1 MIRTLSLCLL
11 LLAELHSVIGHG
23 YMVKPPGR
31 VSAWRAGFN
40 TPPNYNDNQMYCGG
54 FTNQWKVEGGK
65 CGICGDPWNGRRE
78 SEAPGGRYATGT
90 IVAQYSEGQV
100 IDIDIRVTTNHAGWF
115 EFKLCENN
123 NIYQDSDQSCFDK
136 HLLEF
141 TDGSTRVHVGPMGPA
156 GKGIFS
162 YQVKLP
168 QGVTCEQ
175 CVIQWHY
182 NGGQNWGCD
191 ADTGKC
197 CEGCGPQETF
207 WGCSDVAIT
216 GGGPNPPTIPPIPE
230 TTTVPDGPVTL
241 EPTTTAGPKPGPGK
255 KCHAISPYNNQPG
268 MDDWCKENCRAG
280 NCPPSMCACD

>member
-1 MIRTLSLCLL
+1 M
-11 LLAELHSVIGHG
+11 G
-23 YMVKPPGR
+23 
-31 VSAWRAGFN
+31 
-40 TPPNYNDNQMYCGG
+40 
-54 FTNQWKVEGGK
+54 
-65 CGICGDPWNGRRE
+65 
-78 SEAPGGRYATGT
+78 
-90 IVAQYSEGQV
+90 
-100 IDIDIRVTTNHAGWF
+100 NHAGWF

-230 TTTVPDGPVTL
+230 TTTVPNGPVTL

-268 MDDWCKENCRAG
+268 MDDWCKENVFFAPIIHSWLVVVWGDCVAFLARSRFRASSG
-280 NCPPSMCACD
+280 CGFKGHGTIWDCGGLWNGRDAH